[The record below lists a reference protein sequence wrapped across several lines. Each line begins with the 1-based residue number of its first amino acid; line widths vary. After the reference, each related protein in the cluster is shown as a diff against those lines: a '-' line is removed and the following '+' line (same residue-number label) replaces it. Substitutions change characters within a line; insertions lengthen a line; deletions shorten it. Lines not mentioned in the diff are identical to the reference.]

1 MRAADL
7 DPASAFPGQPPMSGN
22 EARSAWLFRLS
33 AACALALHATLLFAT
48 EGIHG
53 GADLRPHLRLLQQ
66 MAEDPALRTVYAPAY
81 HALGS
86 IFEPWFGLAGVTK
99 LFAFAA
105 AAALIAGFRSFQ
117 RAAGL
122 PDLASA
128 LFAWSPYAFAL
139 TWCIPKVEAA
149 GYALALAGLGWLLEK
164 RYLAAAIALSTT
176 FFIHTAAG
184 LLFGLCGGVI
194 ALANRDGRAFVAL
207 SAGSLGAAPLF
218 VAHLVAGCSLSEAFL
233 FSSGDYL
240 RPAAAASSSSRLAD
254 IAILAGP
261 IALVAGAFG
270 TSTLWRRNRPVALM
284 CATVF
289 VLYWNELWL
298 APFGLGSTLNLQR
311 GLTLLAFVAA
321 IPAGFALDAR
331 RRLAPWVLALCALW
345 AGASAF
351 LVVPDS
357 CYTQTFTAA
366 EIRATSVDRCTFRWY
381 DVKHAAPNRGEV
393 EPAR

>member
-1 MRAADL
+1 
-7 DPASAFPGQPPMSGN
+7 
-22 EARSAWLFRLS
+22 
-33 AACALALHATLLFAT
+33 LLFAT

-81 HALGS
+81 HVLGS

-117 RAAGL
+117 RAADL

-149 GYALALAGLGWLLEK
+149 GYALAFAGLGWLLRK
-164 RYLAAAIALSTT
+164 RYLAAAVALSAT
-176 FFIHTAAG
+176 FFVHTAAA

-194 ALANRDGRAFVAL
+194 ALARRDGRALVAL
-207 SAGSLGAAPLF
+207 AAGSLGAAPLF
-218 VAHLVAGCSLSEAFL
+218 ATHLVAGCSLAEAFL

-240 RPAAAASSSSRLAD
+240 RPAAGASSIARLAR

-261 IALVAGAFG
+261 ISLFAGVFG
-270 TSTLWRRNRPVALM
+270 TSELWRRNRAVALM
-284 CATVF
+284 SATVF
-289 VLYWNELWL
+289 ALYWNELWL
-298 APFGLGSTLNLQR
+298 SPFGTGSTLNLLR
-311 GLTLLAFVAA
+311 GLTWLAFAVA
-321 IPAGFALDAR
+321 IPAGLALDAR
-331 RRLAPWVLALCALW
+331 RRLAPWILASCALW
-345 AGASAF
+345 AGASS
-351 LVVPDS
+351 LWVVPNS

-366 EIRATSVDRCTFRWY
+366 EIRATAVDRCTFRWHN
-381 DVKHAAPNRGEV
+381 VNSEPPNPGPITPPR
-393 EPAR
+393 

>member
-1 MRAADL
+1 MRAADI
-7 DPASAFPGQPPMSGN
+7 DPAGAIPGQPPTSSDACG
-22 EARSAWLFRLS
+22 ARLFRLS
-33 AACALALHATLLFAT
+33 AAGALALHAILLFAT

-81 HALGS
+81 HVLGS

-117 RAAGL
+117 RAADL

-149 GYALALAGLGWLLEK
+149 GYALAFAGLGWLLRK
-164 RYLAAAIALSTT
+164 RYLAAAVALSAT
-176 FFIHTAAG
+176 FFVHTAAA

-194 ALANRDGRAFVAL
+194 ALAQRDGRALVAL
-207 SAGSLGAAPLF
+207 AAGSLGAAPLF
-218 VAHLVAGCSLSEAFL
+218 ASHLVAGCSLAEAFL

-240 RPAAAASSSSRLAD
+240 RPAAGASSIARLAR

-261 IALVAGAFG
+261 ISLFAGVFG
-270 TSTLWRRNRPVALM
+270 TSELWRRNRSVALM
-284 CATVF
+284 SATVF
-289 VLYWNELWL
+289 ALYWNELWL
-298 APFGLGSTLNLQR
+298 SPFGTGSTLNLLR
-311 GLTLLAFVAA
+311 GLTWLAFAVA
-321 IPAGFALDAR
+321 IPAGLALDAR
-331 RRLAPWVLALCALW
+331 RRLAPWILASCALW
-345 AGASAF
+345 AGASS
-351 LVVPDS
+351 LWVVPNS

-366 EIRATSVDRCTFRWY
+366 EIRATAVDRCTFRWHN
-381 DVKHAAPNRGEV
+381 VNSEPPNPGPITPPR
-393 EPAR
+393 

>member
-1 MRAADL
+1 MRAADI
-7 DPASAFPGQPPMSGN
+7 DPASAVPTRPPMTSDD
-22 EARSAWLFRLS
+22 AHSALMFRLS
-33 AACALALHATLLFAT
+33 AAGALALHATLPFAT

-117 RAAGL
+117 RAADL

-149 GYALALAGLGWLLEK
+149 GYALAFAGLGWLLGK
-164 RYLAAAIALSTT
+164 RYLAAAAALSAT
-176 FFIHTAAG
+176 FFVHTAAG
-184 LLFGLCGGVI
+184 LVFGLCGGVI
-194 ALANRDGRAFVAL
+194 ALARRDGRAIIAL
-207 SAGSLGAAPLF
+207 AAGSLGAAPLF
-218 VAHLVAGCSLSEAFL
+218 ASHLVAGCSLSEAFL
-233 FSSGDYL
+233 LSSGDYL
-240 RPAAAASSSSRLAD
+240 RPPAAAPSNSRLAHV
-254 IAILAGP
+254 AILAGP
-261 IALVAGAFG
+261 IGLLAGAIG
-270 TSTLWRRNRPVALM
+270 TSALWRVNRPVALM
-284 CATVF
+284 SATVF

-298 APFGLGSTLNLQR
+298 APFDMGSTLNLLR
-311 GLTLLAFVAA
+311 GLALLAFAVA

-331 RRLAPWVLALCALW
+331 RRLAPWILASCALW
-345 AGASAF
+345 AGASS
-351 LVVPDS
+351 LWIVPNS
-357 CYTQTFTAA
+357 
-366 EIRATSVDRCTFRWY
+366 
-381 DVKHAAPNRGEV
+381 
-393 EPAR
+393 